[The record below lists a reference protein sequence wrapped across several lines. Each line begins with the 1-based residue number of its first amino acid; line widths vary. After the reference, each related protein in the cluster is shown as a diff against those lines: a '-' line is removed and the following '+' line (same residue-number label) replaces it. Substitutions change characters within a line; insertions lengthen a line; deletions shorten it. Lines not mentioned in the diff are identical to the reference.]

1 MLGCFLKYVRENN
14 LFAPGDTIL
23 AGVSGGVDSVVLLDL
38 LHKGGYSIGVAHCN
52 FNLRSSESDEDQSF
66 VEQLALKYNL
76 PYYHTSF
83 ETKRYA
89 GENGISIEMAARY
102 LRYQWFEQIRSE
114 NNYNWIS
121 VAHHRD
127 DQLETFFLNLARG
140 TGLSGLTG
148 MQLIN
153 NKVIRPL
160 LFASRKEIEEYSLK
174 NHLESREDKSNKN
187 LEFHRNKIRHQLLP
201 LMEEIN
207 PSFREGLTRTME
219 NLRYSWKIECREIEH
234 AWDQVVEQRGNDY
247 YFSVEELRLLD
258 PIPSYL
264 FQFLKNFHFNSDVV
278 NDVASSLDNG
288 SGKQFY
294 SSTHRLIRDRE
305 YLILQDLKAQDQSI
319 HYLDETCREL
329 NFPLKM
335 KISIIEK
342 KYKFDLSD
350 SVKIG
355 CVDLEK
361 IQFPLTIRHWQRG
374 DSFHPLGMKSEKKL
388 SDFFIDSKMS
398 LPEKENTWILANG
411 KDIVWVIGRRLD
423 DRYKIT
429 PKTRNIFKMELI

>member
-1 MLGCFLKYVRENN
+1 
-14 LFAPGDTIL
+14 
-23 AGVSGGVDSVVLLDL
+23 
-38 LHKGGYSIGVAHCN
+38 
-52 FNLRSSESDEDQSF
+52 
-66 VEQLALKYNL
+66 
-76 PYYHTSF
+76 
-83 ETKRYA
+83 
-89 GENGISIEMAARY
+89 MAARY